1 LATAV
6 GVGDAA
12 PDFELPDTHG
22 TPVRLSAL
30 RGTPVMLVFF
40 PFAFSGTCTSEL
52 GELRDNLPEFT
63 DRGVRLLA
71 ISTDAI
77 FAQRAWAE
85 SEGFAFDLLS
95 DFWPHGGTAHA
106 YGVLDESDGHALR
119 GSFLVDREGAVRWR
133 KVNSRGQARPLS
145 GYVEALATLEAR

>member
-1 LATAV
+1 MATAV
-6 GVGDAA
+6 GVGDVA

-52 GELRDNLPEFT
+52 AELQENLSEFAE
-63 DRGVRLLA
+63 RGVRLLT
-71 ISTDAI
+71 ISTDAM

-85 SEGFAFDLLS
+85 SEGYGFELLS
-95 DFWPHGGTAHA
+95 DFWPHGETARA

-119 GSFLVDREGAVRWR
+119 GSFLVDGEGTVRWAV
-133 KVNSRGQARPLS
+133 VNPRDRARDLE
-145 GYVEALATLEAR
+145 GYLEALATLDAR